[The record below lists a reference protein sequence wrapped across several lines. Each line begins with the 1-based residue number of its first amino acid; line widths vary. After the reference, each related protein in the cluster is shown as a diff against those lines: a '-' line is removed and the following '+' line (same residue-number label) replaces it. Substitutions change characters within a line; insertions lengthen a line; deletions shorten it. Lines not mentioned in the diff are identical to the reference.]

1 MIIRPLL
8 PISLETMHDPKE
20 PVLLVALKI
29 MRHAKLCLSV
39 SVIIFLICVCWHSER
54 MCRALSTFGQREQV

>member
-1 MIIRPLL
+1 MVIRSFL

-20 PVLLVALKI
+20 PVLLIAQNI

-39 SVIIFLICVCWHSER
+39 IMFLICVCWHPER
-54 MCRALSTFGQREQV
+54 MCRALSTFG